1 MQISEIISIVAVERN
16 IVKSNFHNQ
25 INNKGLIRYNKTNL
39 KGQKFVYTYWIQF
52 CIRRL
57 KGKVK
62 NEVAYELRFVSM
74 WVKFK
79 IKYCF

>member
-39 KGQKFVYTYWIQF
+39 KGQKFVY
-52 CIRRL
+52 
-57 KGKVK
+57 
-62 NEVAYELRFVSM
+62 AY
-74 WVKFK
+74 
-79 IKYCF
+79 